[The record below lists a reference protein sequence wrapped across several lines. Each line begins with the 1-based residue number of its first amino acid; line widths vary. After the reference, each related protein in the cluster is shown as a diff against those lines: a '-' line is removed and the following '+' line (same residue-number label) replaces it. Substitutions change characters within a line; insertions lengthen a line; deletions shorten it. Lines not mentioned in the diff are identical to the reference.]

1 MYETFGEDPFV
12 AAQMGVQ
19 LVRGIQAFEPATA
32 ATAAITAVAGGTATH
47 EGGIH
52 ADTDMHMDMDMN
64 MDMNTSMGAAAPTLR
79 QTPHRAA
86 ACLKHFIGYSAPSSG
101 HDRTPVAL
109 PDRSLLQYYAPPFA
123 AAIAAGALALMAA
136 P

>member
-1 MYETFGEDPFV
+1 MATKPLANPNPNPTPTPNPSPNPNQVATKPLWPRVYETFGEDPFV
-12 AAQMGVQ
+12 AAQLGAQV
-19 LVRGIQAFEPATA
+19 VRGIQAFDTA
-32 ATAAITAVAGGTATH
+32 GESA
-47 EGGIH
+47 
-52 ADTDMHMDMDMN
+52 
-64 MDMNTSMGAAAPTLR
+64 R

-123 AAIAAGALALMAA
+123 AAIAAGALALMTA